1 MSTVLHPD
9 ASQGAPVSAS
19 GTPSSVAKAASEA
32 FKDGVEPSAV
42 DRLAAS
48 RGRLRG
54 AMMDISHP
62 PKRNFAPT
70 QSLNSAVDSLLLRL
84 KTLPGAA
91 LVIDGVESW
100 WRQHPLRT
108 VGMVAGEASRTLVR
122 PIARDRPVQLLL
134 GATAVGALFMLTKPW
149 RWLLRPALFVGLVPQ
164 IASHALRRMPIE
176 SWLHVMTSLTSK
188 RSPATTA
195 AARTVPSAPVSAPRT
210 TTASGVSSS
219 TPAAPRSVPSASV
232 TAPVA
237 STARTPA
244 TSTAPAATALP

>member
-195 AARTVPSAPVSAPRT
+195 AARTAPSAPVSAPFT
-210 TTASGVSSS
+210 TTA
-219 TPAAPRSVPSASV
+219 AAPRSVPSASV

>member
-134 GATAVGALFMLTKPW
+134 GATAVGALEGFPIHDGLLSERGLQLVLT
-149 RWLLRPALFVGLVPQ
+149 RVNDITGTRMVDLR
-164 IASHALRRMPIE
+164 
-176 SWLHVMTSLTSK
+176 
-188 RSPATTA
+188 
-195 AARTVPSAPVSAPRT
+195 
-210 TTASGVSSS
+210 SG
-219 TPAAPRSVPSASV
+219 TPHDF
-232 TAPVA
+232 
-237 STARTPA
+237 
-244 TSTAPAATALP
+244 